1 MSRKNERM
9 SIAVGSLRRKTQDL
23 SFSNKFPKLKTLV
36 TELGMSGESAVIP
49 KPTPPRP
56 ISANKYKQNDHVRDL
71 LKKTFK
77 KENIYR
83 VKIGYTGY
91 GISDDLVVEVNDI
104 VAVIKKSD
112 PCGNAEKWFV
122 DNGCKLSSL

>member
-1 MSRKNERM
+1 
-9 SIAVGSLRRKTQDL
+9 
-23 SFSNKFPKLKTLV
+23 
-36 TELGMSGESAVIP
+36 MSGESAVIP

-122 DNGCKLSSL
+122 DNGCKLNSL